1 MARTVAGDR
10 PRLRSVRSS
19 CLLPKGGSPF
29 RDRRCFRTGIA
40 TTGRYRSSSA
50 PHSGPARRGYRRSR
64 PLLSLYY
71 FLRDSGAQDTDRCA
85 ARTKSA
91 PPYLCSGKW
100 TLRYRATNFAT
111 AMRRPSGVVGS
122 RRTRSRKSI
131 GIRLASSA
139 RATARASRCRA
150 SRAIVARFRE
160 PFGRPAPF
168 RKPPCFATILIS

>member
-1 MARTVAGDR
+1 MSW
-10 PRLRSVRSS
+10 RLRSVRSS
-19 CLLPKGGSPF
+19 PAYRGGRPF
-29 RDRRCFRTGIA
+29 RDIFRGTGTVFVTRLA
-40 TTGRYRSSSA
+40 TTGRFRSCSA
-50 PHSGPARRGYRRSR
+50 PHSGTVAALSAISPRGASAQWPGYNRYFSTIR
-64 PLLSLYY
+64 PH
-71 FLRDSGAQDTDRCA
+71 
-85 ARTKSA
+85 
-91 PPYLCSGKW
+91 LCSGKW

-111 AMRRPSGVVGS
+111 AVRRPSGVVGS